1 MDDSL
6 VTIQTLLRQI
16 AEHLQSPAK
25 SQQNAA
31 AAKLHQ
37 IAAVASTLAFTVEG
51 ARR

>member
-16 AEHLQSPAK
+16 AEHLQSPAR

-37 IAAVASTLAFTVEG
+37 MATVASTLAFTVEG
-51 ARR
+51 AKR